1 MSAILPQA
9 KQQAADRTGWLAWT
23 PVLLGLAVL
32 YLPTYWD
39 LAHGLWQTE
48 ENGHGPII
56 LAVTIWLLY
65 QKRAALLAES
75 ERSAPVAGWALLV
88 LGLLLYVL
96 GRSQD
101 IVMFEVGSQIPV
113 LTGALLQLRGR
124 QSVKALWFPL
134 LFLVFMVP
142 LPGVIVDAIT
152 GPLKQNV
159 SLIAE
164 NLLYWTGYPVA
175 RTGVVLSVGPY
186 QLLVADACSGLNSM
200 YSLSALGGLYLYL
213 MQYQSRWRNAIL
225 LGAILPI
232 AFAANVIRVM
242 ILVLV
247 TYHFGD
253 AAGQGFLHGFAG
265 MILFVIALV
274 LLFVLDAVLGLFPA
288 LRTAGRRA

>member
-1 MSAILPQA
+1 M
-9 KQQAADRTGWLAWT
+9 
-23 PVLLGLAVL
+23 
-32 YLPTYWD
+32 
-39 LAHGLWQTE
+39 
-48 ENGHGPII
+48 
-56 LAVTIWLLY
+56 
-65 QKRAALLAES
+65 
-75 ERSAPVAGWALLV
+75 
-88 LGLLLYVL
+88 
-96 GRSQD
+96 
-101 IVMFEVGSQIPV
+101 
-113 LTGALLQLRGR
+113 
-124 QSVKALWFPL
+124 WFPL